1 MFVLIKKWAT
11 RIRLFSVVDD
21 DIHRRDIF
29 LLAFIKIVILR
40 WMEKNDFRSK
50 AICPCSYPDAPF
62 LIVPKKKPFI
72 LYRGTKYYTT
82 RTHNIIL

>member
-50 AICPCSYPDAPF
+50 AICPHCSVPPDTPF
-62 LIVPKKKPFI
+62 LIVPKKKKPFVS
-72 LYRGTKYYTT
+72 YRGTKYYTT
-82 RTHNIIL
+82 RTYA